1 MAEVLSFL
9 DGIDGDGVGGWYDGF
24 MFNLLEL
31 ENGLLCV

>member
-9 DGIDGDGVGGWYDGF
+9 DGIDGDGVGWYDGA